1 MFVTRRA
8 LRHLPLSKKQLS
20 ALNSQFKFRYLH
32 TTLPDRSRDSST
44 PSPLLLAPPAIIIK
58 PPIEE
63 YIRQIREQYGDYL
76 PAGLLDES
84 EYKLY
89 ERYYGRPTRLLQPGE
104 RVEDFEEYS
113 EEGRVTVHDED
124 GVEIPQEEVEME
136 FDETDEQHHLFP
148 PPKTPAEEA
157 LYAQVAQR
165 IAHLEG
171 VEKGER
177 DGDYVGHFRAGSP
190 RPLPSHPLT
199 SIGRFA
205 TYPGCIQLPPSIKDQ
220 TESIIADV
228 ATPHLMGSAHE
239 TLGGAPLTFS
249 PIYAGKRSKRS
260 LDIPLNP
267 THTKML
273 DMDAN
278 VFLAAV
284 MPGLY
289 AQCLSSLTELRRRL
303 GGDWV
308 LGGDGGEQGVKNVLD
323 VGSGG
328 AGILAWRS
336 IVEAEE
342 EGRKDEFS
350 ERTGKPPP
358 GSDGKAL
365 PAARER
371 SGFRAV
377 VVTGSLALRQKAS
390 RFLDNTT
397 FVPRMPDIYFENLH
411 YTPGGP
417 TEKNMTQPR
426 KLYDLI
432 IATNRLLPL
441 VEHFYRRQAIEQLWS
456 HLNPNGG
463 VLLMIEKGV
472 PMGFEAIASARSTIL
487 GDYIKDVGEA
497 FKSPQTTNADGS
509 TNPPIEKG
517 PGAIIAPCTNHE
529 QCPMFAFGPTDGT
542 RRKEYCRFSQRYAR
556 PRYMQKLMNKQAK
569 DHEDLEYSYVA
580 FRRGVDHRADT
591 KNKINPA
598 IGDFGTISVDDEHST
613 PIRSPYTMPQLRNY
627 SLTLPRVVFPP
638 IKRDGHVIIDVCTP
652 TGFIERWTVPQSF
665 GKLEYRDARKSRW
678 GDLWAL
684 GAKTRVKRNLKTG
697 YGNEKCMSRL
707 IAIKDPY
714 SDGVKAIVKDKTPVF
729 LKERKK
735 QLREKRKEEKLM
747 KKKRTRER
755 HEAITRLN
763 REKRKMKQQR
773 KEGREATTKGVEG
786 VAM

>member
-1 MFVTRRA
+1 MFATRRA
-8 LRHLPLSKKQLS
+8 LRYLPLSKRLS
-20 ALNSQFKFRYLH
+20 ALNSQFKFRHLH
-32 TTLPDRSRDSST
+32 TTLPHRSRDSST
-44 PSPLLLAPPAIIIK
+44 PSPLSSTPPAIIIK

-104 RVEDFEEYS
+104 KVEDFEEYS
-113 EEGRVTVHDED
+113 EEGRVTVHNED
-124 GVEIPQEEVEME
+124 GVEIPQEEVEIE
-136 FDETDEQHHLFP
+136 FDETDEQDHLFP

-165 IAHLEG
+165 IAHPEG
-171 VEKGER
+171 VEKEER
-177 DGDYVGHFRAGSP
+177 DGDHVSHLRPDSP

-205 TYPGCIQLPPSIKDQ
+205 TYPGCVHLPPSIKDQ

-228 ATPHLMGSAHE
+228 AAPHLMDSAKE
-239 TLGGAPLTFS
+239 TLGGSLFTFS
-249 PIYAGKRSKRS
+249 PIYAGKRSKRC
-260 LDIPLNP
+260 LHIPLNP
-267 THTKML
+267 THAKMS

-278 VFLAAV
+278 VFLTAV

-289 AQCLSSLTELRRRL
+289 AQCLSSLSELRRRL
-303 GGDWV
+303 GGDW
-308 LGGDGGEQGVKNVLD
+308 GVKNVLD
-323 VGSGG
+323 IGSGG

-350 ERTGKPPP
+350 ERTGKPGP
-358 GSDGKAL
+358 DGKAL
-365 PAARER
+365 PAAWER

-390 RFLDNTT
+390 RLLDNTT
-397 FVPRMPDIYFENLH
+397 FIPRMPDIYFENLH

-417 TEKNMTQPR
+417 TEKNTTQPR

-441 VEHFYRRQAIEQLWS
+441 VENFYRRQAIEQLWS

-497 FKSPQTTNADGS
+497 FQSPQTTNADGS

-556 PRYMQKLMNKQAK
+556 PRYMRNLMNKQVK

-598 IGDFGTISVDDEHST
+598 IEDFGTIPVDDDEHYT
-613 PIRSPYTMPQLRNY
+613 PIQSPYTMPQLRNY

-652 TGFIERWTVPQSF
+652 TGVIERWTVPQSF
-665 GKLEYRDARKSRW
+665 GKVEYKDARKSRW

-684 GAKTRVKRNLKTG
+684 GAKTRVKRNLKIG
-697 YGNEKCMSRL
+697 NDNEKCMSRL
-707 IAIKDPY
+707 IAIRDPFG
-714 SDGVKAIVKDKTPVF
+714 DGVKAIVKDKTPTF
-729 LKERKK
+729 LKGRKK
-735 QLREKRKEEKLM
+735 ELREKRKEEKLM
-747 KKKRTRER
+747 KKKMARER
-755 HEAITRLN
+755 NEKMAKLN
-763 REKRKMKQQR
+763 REKRKLKRQR
-773 KEGREATTKGVEG
+773 KEGYGVTIKR